1 MSQFYIRKIT
11 LTTVKV
17 TIRPDLLRLAIAP
30 SALSH
35 LQADTNESLVVINVG
50 CVSGVLR
57 AKHREPSSQLPVTC
71 LSRSVFLFKRLI
83 IVGKQFARN
92 TYSSPGTGI
101 MCGRGEGER

>member
-35 LQADTNESLVVINVG
+35 LQADTNEPLVVINVG
-50 CVSGVLR
+50 CVGVLR
-57 AKHREPSSQLPVTC
+57 AKHHEPSSQLPVTC
-71 LSRSVFLFKRLI
+71 LSRSIFLFKRLI

-92 TYSSPGTGI
+92 MYSSPGTGI

>member
-35 LQADTNESLVVINVG
+35 LQTDTNESLAVINVC
-50 CVSGVLR
+50 CVGVLR
-57 AKHREPSSQLPVTC
+57 AKHHEPSSQLPVTC

-101 MCGRGEGER
+101 MCGRGEGGR

>member
-35 LQADTNESLVVINVG
+35 LQARYKRVI
-50 CVSGVLR
+50 SGD
-57 AKHREPSSQLPVTC
+57 
-71 LSRSVFLFKRLI
+71 
-83 IVGKQFARN
+83 
-92 TYSSPGTGI
+92 
-101 MCGRGEGER
+101 

>member
-50 CVSGVLR
+50 LR
-57 AKHREPSSQLPVTC
+57 R
-71 LSRSVFLFKRLI
+71 
-83 IVGKQFARN
+83 GFARK
-92 TYSSPGTGI
+92 TT
-101 MCGRGEGER
+101 

>member
-50 CVSGVLR
+50 CVGVLR
-57 AKHREPSSQLPVTC
+57 AKHHEPSSQLPVTC
-71 LSRSVFLFKRLI
+71 LSLS
-83 IVGKQFARN
+83 
-92 TYSSPGTGI
+92 
-101 MCGRGEGER
+101 